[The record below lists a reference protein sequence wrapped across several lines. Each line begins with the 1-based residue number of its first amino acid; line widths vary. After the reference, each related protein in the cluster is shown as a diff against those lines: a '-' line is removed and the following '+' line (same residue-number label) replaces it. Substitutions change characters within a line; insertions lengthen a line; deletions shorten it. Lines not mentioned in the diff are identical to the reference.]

1 MLTNNAVDRPLNHRN
16 LYRLPWTLTDTT
28 DIWLEPTRKCN
39 MRCEGCYSINNP
51 ASYKTLQQIKEEL
64 DFTEKYRNAHT
75 VSIAGGEPL
84 IHPQI
89 EEIIRLVS
97 GRGYVPIILTNGL
110 ILTPQILT
118 KLKDAGLKKVMF
130 HIDSRQKRPGWTGKD
145 ELELNEL
152 RLTYARMVADTKG
165 LACGFNTM
173 VYEDTLKYVPELLEW
188 AERHIDIVHTMA
200 FLIFRSLWQAKPRGR
215 FEYFL
220 KGKKVKIAPEL
231 VYENIKGIR
240 MDITSR
246 EVVQEIRKK
255 YPDFEPSAYIGGT
268 EELDALKW
276 LFTFRIGTKNEIC
289 GYLGPKFAEVAQ
301 VCHHLLYGK
310 YSGYIGPRLNARA
323 RWMFL
328 ASFIDRNT
336 AKALWH
342 YLKSCLK
349 NPLKLLSTVYHQ
361 TVLIIQPLD
370 ILADGRQSM
379 CDGCPDLTPWKG
391 RLVWSCRLEEFK
403 RYGGFLTLIPAE
415 KKKSPPRKK
424 K

>member
-1 MLTNNAVDRPLNHRN
+1 MLKNNAADRPLDHKD
-16 LYRLPWTLTDTT
+16 LYRLPWNLNDHANV
-28 DIWLEPTRKCN
+28 WLEPTRRCN
-39 MRCEGCYSINNP
+39 MRCEGCYSINDP
-51 ASYKTLQQIKEEL
+51 TSHKTLQQIKEEL

-97 GRGYVPIILTNGL
+97 DRGYVPIILTNGL

-188 AERHIDIVHTMA
+188 TERHIDIVHTMA
-200 FLIFRSLWQAKPRGR
+200 FLIFRPLWQAKPGGR
-215 FEYFL
+215 FEYLL

-240 MDITSR
+240 TDITSR

-276 LFTFRIGTKNEIC
+276 LFTFRIGTKNKIY

-301 VCHHLLYGK
+301 VCHHLVRRK
-310 YSGYIGPRLNARA
+310 YSGYIGPKLHTKAK
-323 RWMFL
+323 WMFL
-328 ASFIDRNT
+328 ASFIDKNT
-336 AKALWH
+336 ARAFKR
-342 YLKSCLK
+342 YLKACLK
-349 NPLKLLSTVYHQ
+349 NPLKLFSTIHLQ
-361 TVLIIQPLD
+361 TIMIVQPPD
-370 ILADGRQSM
+370 MLADGRQSM
-379 CDGCPDLTPWKG
+379 CDGCSDMTVWNG
-391 RLVWSCRLEEFK
+391 RLVWSCRLEELK
-403 RYGGFLTLIPAE
+403 RYGCFLTLAPTE
-415 KKKSPPRKK
+415 KKSLLSKTKR
-424 K
+424 